1 MPTLTLPKP
10 HAAQQ
15 RVIDE
20 SHRFNVLCCG
30 RRWGKS
36 ELGMDRLIQPAV
48 HGKPV
53 AWFAPTY
60 KLAAPVWRELQNR
73 LHPIT
78 RDISQQERRLELQG
92 GGTLEMWSLDSGDA
106 GRGRAYACACIDE
119 AALIPNLDSAW
130 QESIRPILT
139 DHRGGAWFLSTPK
152 GTANYFHTLYQRGQ
166 DVNQPDWASW
176 QMPTSANPYIDP
188 VEIESARQ
196 DLTDLAFAQE
206 YEAAFVSWAGA
217 VFRRILEAII
227 EPMPNTAAAIIG
239 VDWGRVN
246 DYTVFV
252 ALSASGQVLAI
263 DRFRGLEYSLQQARL
278 QAFWERLG
286 GQAWIIAESNNMGGP
301 VVEQLQRD
309 RLPVVAFT
317 TTNASKSAI
326 IDALALAFERGDIR
340 ILNDAALVGEL
351 QAFEA
356 KSLPSG
362 MMRYAAPEGGH
373 DDMVMALAIAW
384 SGLGLRQRRAQVQ
397 YMQYDGRLTTSP
409 RILQIS
415 PV

>member
-1 MPTLTLPKP
+1 
-10 HAAQQ
+10 
-15 RVIDE
+15 
-20 SHRFNVLCCG
+20 
-30 RRWGKS
+30 
-36 ELGMDRLIQPAV
+36 
-48 HGKPV
+48 
-53 AWFAPTY
+53 
-60 KLAAPVWRELQNR
+60 
-73 LHPIT
+73 
-78 RDISQQERRLELQG
+78 
-92 GGTLEMWSLDSGDA
+92 
-106 GRGRAYACACIDE
+106 
-119 AALIPNLDSAW
+119 
-130 QESIRPILT
+130 
-139 DHRGGAWFLSTPK
+139 
-152 GTANYFHTLYQRGQ
+152 
-166 DVNQPDWASW
+166 
-176 QMPTSANPYIDP
+176 
-188 VEIESARQ
+188 
-196 DLTDLAFAQE
+196 
-206 YEAAFVSWAGA
+206 

-252 ALSASGQVLAI
+252 ALSGSGQVLAI
-263 DRFRGLEYSLQQARL
+263 DRFRGLEYSLQRARL

-317 TTNASKSAI
+317 TTNASKSEI
-326 IDALALAFERGDIR
+326 IEALALAFERGDIR

-373 DDMVMALAIAW
+373 DDIVMALAIAW
-384 SGLGLRQRRAQVQ
+384 SGLGLRQRRVQVQ